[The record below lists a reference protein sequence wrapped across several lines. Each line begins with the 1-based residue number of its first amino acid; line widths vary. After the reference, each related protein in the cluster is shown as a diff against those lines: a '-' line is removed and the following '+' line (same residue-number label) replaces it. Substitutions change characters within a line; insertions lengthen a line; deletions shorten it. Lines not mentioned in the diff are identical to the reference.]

1 MDFKSKAVS
10 DLLKNCNQLLINV
23 LLRGLLSK
31 YNFYKSLILVAPTNI
46 LMITKLGQKF
56 TDCFTKY
63 MPSAY
68 VFALLLTLLTCIL
81 ALAFTDSKPIT
92 ILEGWYNGF
101 WSLLAFGMQIVLII
115 ITAYCIAQSSPVKK
129 GIDYITKYIKT
140 PTQVYVIIIALG
152 ALLSLISFG
161 MVVVT
166 AILGREL
173 ALRIKGIHYPF
184 LVACVYFS
192 FNGWVC
198 GLSSSI
204 ALLLN
209 TENNFLIQKGILNDT
224 ISTSYSLGANL
235 NFAMIILFVV
245 VSPILIW
252 LLVPKSYKGKELKDL
267 QTSLDDEENSV
278 KDEALSYKLPYK
290 ALSDAL
296 NNAGWLQLTVAALGL
311 TYIVYHFK
319 TKGFDLNFNIM
330 IFIFI
335 VVGMLLHITPM
346 RYSIAMKRA
355 SSNIS
360 GVLFQYPFYAGIMGI
375 MLASG
380 LGVKISDSL
389 VSIATT
395 ENYAF
400 ISYITGGVINFAIP
414 SAGGEFAVIGP
425 SIISMVQE
433 LGSSLSPT
441 EITAMT
447 ARASMSVAYGESLSN
462 LLQPFFLLIVFPV
475 MGKGIKVQARDIIGY
490 LFIPFVVLF
499 VIQALLVTYL
509 P

>member
-1 MDFKSKAVS
+1 M
-10 DLLKNCNQLLINV
+10 L
-23 LLRGLLSK
+23 
-31 YNFYKSLILVAPTNI
+31 
-46 LMITKLGQKF
+46 TKLGQKF
-56 TDCFTKY
+56 TDGFTKY

-68 VFALLLTLLTCIL
+68 VFALLLTLLTGIL
-81 ALAFTDSKPIT
+81 ALTLTDSKPISV
-92 ILEGWYNGF
+92 LEGWYNGF
-101 WSLLAFGMQIVLII
+101 WDLLSFGMQIVLII
-115 ITAYCIAQSSPVKK
+115 ITAYCIAQSSPVKS
-129 GIDYITKYIKT
+129 GIDRIAQLIKT
-140 PTQVYVIIIALG
+140 PTQVYLIIIALG

-161 MVVVT
+161 MVVIT

-173 ALRIKGIHYPF
+173 ALRIKGVHYPF

-209 TENNFLIQKGILNDT
+209 TKNNFLIDKGILSDT
-224 ISTSYSLGANL
+224 ISTDLTLGSTLNL
-235 NFAMIILFVV
+235 AMIGLFVV

-252 LLVPKSYKGKELKDL
+252 FLAPKQTEGKELKDL
-267 QTSLDDEENSV
+267 QTSLDDEEGSV
-278 KDEALSYKLPYK
+278 KHEALSYKLPFK

-296 NNAGWLQLTVAALGL
+296 NNAGWLQITVALLGVI
-311 TYIVYHFK
+311 YIGYYFYAY
-319 TKGFDLNFNIM
+319 GFELNLNIM
-330 IFIFI
+330 IFIFLI
-335 VVGMLLHITPM
+335 LGMLLHITPM

-380 LGVKISDSL
+380 LGEKISNVL
-389 VSIATT
+389 VSIASP
-395 ENYAF
+395 ESYAF
-400 ISYITGGVINFAIP
+400 ISYLTGGVINFAIP

-425 SIISMVQE
+425 SIITMVQE
-433 LGSSLSPT
+433 LGTNLSPT
-441 EITAMT
+441 EVTAMT

-475 MGKGIKVQARDIIGY
+475 MGKGIKIQARDVIGY
-490 LFIPFVVLF
+490 LFIPFIVLF
-499 VIQALLVTYL
+499 VIQALMVTYL
-509 P
+509 PL